1 MAEYCFQIEK
11 HKMIPAKIGYDFKKK
26 IVSKPSKK
34 YNSINDARKAA
45 SNYLIQHDLHW
56 SSPNTAYKTV
66 AVIYKNKESAD
77 TLRLYG
83 DVESLTYAK
92 RINKDGKLIPQPKWY
107 P

>member
-11 HKMIPAKIGYDFKKK
+11 HKIEPAKIWFNTK
-26 IVSKPSKK
+26 IQVVSKPSNK

-45 SNYLIQHDLHW
+45 SNYLIEHNLHW

-66 AVIYKNKESAD
+66 AVIYKNKESVDILRWYAD
-77 TLRLYG
+77 I
-83 DVESLTYAK
+83 ESVVYNK
-92 RINKDGKLIPQPKWY
+92 RVNKDGKLIPQPKWY